1 MTYHV
6 LTVESEGDLG
16 YVDGGIFTR
25 RINCLVY
32 VQIFSSLK
40 GRK

>member
-1 MTYHV
+1 M
-6 LTVESEGDLG
+6 LTGESDGGLD
-16 YVDGGIFTR
+16 YVDGGIVIM

-40 GRK
+40 GKR